1 MIIQCKSC
9 ERKFVVKDLDS
20 TESGRVVKCG
30 YCSVTWHQKPTTSRN
45 KDFEKPLKN
54 QPVAKTHEYSSA
66 DGIKASDGKIYKF
79 LGTQWAHL
87 LPSGKTGLFAKK
99 KISKEL
105 NKITGKK
112 EIKITKKR
120 PKNISEV
127 NPSSGMFESE
137 RNLPDIY
144 SSKKNLGF
152 FGYVF
157 LIIIVAFSIIGFF
170 RTFEDDLLNYFP
182 ESQYIFEFF
191 NQQLIFLSES
201 IKNVIVI
208 VHDLLNSY

>member
-9 ERKFVVKDLDS
+9 ERKFVVKDLDIP
-20 TESGRVVKCG
+20 ESGRVVKCG
-30 YCSVTWHQKPTTSRN
+30 YCSVTWHQKPTTSRI
-45 KDFEKPLKN
+45 KDFEKALKN
-54 QPVAKTHEYSSA
+54 QPVAKTNEYSSA
-66 DGIKASDGKIYKF
+66 DRIKASDGKIYKF

-105 NKITGKK
+105 NKITGKE
-112 EIKITKKR
+112 EIKITKRR

-127 NPSSGMFESE
+127 NPSSEMFESE

-170 RTFEDDLLNYFP
+170 KTFEDDLLNYFP

-208 VHDLLNSY
+208 AHDLLNSY